1 MSAAS
6 ARVRPLK
13 SFGSSGLRCKTI
25 ASVSRC
31 GTGTGFHNIPSARLK
46 MAVVAPIPS
55 VMVMIAVAANP
66 GACRR
71 VRRAYRRFA
80 RIIGLNTN
88 GGGVSIQNNAIPS
101 AYGAHFQTRMVGCVG
116 WRAGFVR
123 RGVRVREQEFLER
136 QGSGRVGRG
145 GNQAAGDQIAVG

>member
-6 ARVRPLK
+6 ASLRPLK
-13 SFGSSGLRCKTI
+13 SLGSSGLRCKTI
-25 ASVSRC
+25 ARVSRC
-31 GTGTGFHNIPSARLK
+31 GTGTGFHNIPSATLK

-80 RIIGLNTN
+80 RIIGLNTSARA
-88 GGGVSIQNNAIPS
+88 VSIQNNAIPS
-101 AYGAHFQTRMVGCVG
+101 AYGAHFQARMVVCVS
-116 WRAGFVR
+116 WRGGFVH
-123 RGVRVREQEFLER
+123 GAVRVREQGYLEF
-136 QGSGRVGRG
+136 QGAGRVGRR
-145 GNQAAGDQIAVG
+145 GN